1 MENAYSLPEL
11 MVVSVCSLILLA
23 LAAALIF
30 SNNFRD
36 DLLGGEGEA
45 SVLGLMSVKGV
56 AIVLIFALFLGTEVY
71 ILQGGN
77 SSPGS
82 SDQQSDQNPGS
93 ASAPNCTYELTRC
106 KGDLATKADLLKTY
120 ENQLAQCNS
129 QTESD
134 RDAIEGLKTTLAS
147 CEKDQ
152 ERLLTKIDRLN
163 IDIQRFYGAVDF
175 TYQPEKKQEAAYRVL
190 EVLRILNH
198 YSGVPEQSPALA
210 REALI
215 KFQQLRNI
223 LPDEPSKQGLLGRTT
238 FLKIVEEYMEYEKT
252 VAQS

>member
-1 MENAYSLPEL
+1 METPYSLLEL

-71 ILQGGN
+71 ILQGGYQQ
-77 SSPGS
+77 PGP
-82 SDQQSDQNPGS
+82 NPGN
-93 ASAPNCTYELTRC
+93 ASVPNCAYELTRC
-106 KGDLATKADLLKTY
+106 EGDLATKVDLLKTS
-120 ENQLAQCNS
+120 ESQLAQCNN

-134 RDAIEGLKTTLAS
+134 RESIEGLQATLAS

-215 KFQQLRNI
+215 KFQRLRNI
-223 LPDEPSKQGLLGRTT
+223 LPDEPTKQGLLGRTT